1 MMFKANIN
9 QYANQNLAGGIHSS
23 LSFTTI
29 GSQHSLNLFIFDSV

>member
-23 LSFTTI
+23 TEKEYFKALQKHLST
-29 GSQHSLNLFIFDSV
+29 NDWPN